1 MFKTLLLTFLMCISF
16 IAKSQNDINSYIK
29 NFSLEDNL
37 KKHLKF
43 STVYG
48 AVNGGTSISD
58 VKTFSVT
65 SGQLEEGLIETPYD
79 YSITVGIRKIA
90 RFGYE
95 NRANTFYDGTE
106 SNYTDAATVGK
117 VQGFEYLFEMD
128 YARQQ
133 GIDYIDQHHFI
144 RYSSDDNCDGPL
156 CIDHFSAKAEYLKDG
171 FADVEYFELSE
182 RYRIK
187 KSADLAFSIG
197 LAHRLAE
204 PYGYDPLQEWIL
216 DNGNLHYTY
225 LAIQE
230 GYTID
235 VANSEYKDPSGKV
248 VATSPE
254 VWEENVIPQVISDYS
269 ERKRN
274 ELDNIIQHSIVVGF
288 DYYKYSKKQWLHAWG
303 NFLPYHYN
311 DGNKFSYH
319 NYIDNDQWYDYSA
332 GLIYGIKINKH
343 LGYFVEGK
351 YNKYWNREWYDF
363 KFGVNYI
370 IF

>member
-156 CIDHFSAKAEYLKDG
+156 CINHFAAKVEYLKDG

-216 DNGNLHYTY
+216 DNVNLHYTY

>member
-156 CIDHFSAKAEYLKDG
+156 CINHFAAKVEYLKDG

-235 VANSEYKDPSGKV
+235 VANSEYKDPSGKL

>member
-156 CIDHFSAKAEYLKDG
+156 CINHFAAKVEYLKDG
-171 FADVEYFELSE
+171 FADGEYFELSE

>member
-1 MFKTLLLTFLMCISF
+1 MFKTLFLTFLMCVSF
-16 IAKSQNDINSYIK
+16 ITKSQNDINSYIK
-29 NFSLEDNL
+29 NFSLKDNL

-156 CIDHFSAKAEYLKDG
+156 CINHFAAKVEYLKDG

-187 KSADLAFSIG
+187 KSADLAFSVG

-235 VANSEYKDPSGKV
+235 VANSEYKDPNGKV

>member
-1 MFKTLLLTFLMCISF
+1 MNRILIILFLFISIIANAQLTV
-16 IAKSQNDINSYIK
+16 NEYIK
-29 NFSLEDNL
+29 DFDLNKKL

-43 STVYG
+43 STIYA
-48 AVNGGTSISD
+48 AVNGGTSVSD
-58 VKTFSVT
+58 VKTFSVA
-65 SGQLEEGLIETPYD
+65 SGKLEEGLIETPYD
-79 YSITVGIRKIA
+79 YSITLGIRKIA

-117 VQGFEYLFEMD
+117 VRGFEYLFEMD

-144 RYSSDDNCDGPL
+144 RYSSDDDCDGPF
-156 CIDHFSAKAEYLKDG
+156 CIDHFAAKVEYLKDG
-171 FADVEYFELSE
+171 FADIEYFELSE
-182 RYRIK
+182 RYRYK
-187 KSADLAFSIG
+187 KSANLAFSIG
-197 LAHRLAE
+197 AVHRLSE
-204 PYGYDPLQEWIL
+204 PYGYDPLEEWIL

-235 VANSEYKDPSGKV
+235 VANSEYKDPSGNI

-254 VWEENVIPQVISDYS
+254 VWKEVVIPQVIADYS
-269 ERKRN
+269 KRKRL
-274 ELDNIIQHSIVVGF
+274 ELTKQIQHSIIIGF
-288 DYYKYSKKQWLHAWG
+288 DYYKYTKSTWLHAWG
-303 NFLPYHYN
+303 DILPYHYN

-319 NYIDNDQWYDYSA
+319 NYIENDQWYDFSA
-332 GLIYGIKINKH
+332 GLIYGIKIDKQ